1 MYEFSRPLGDTIKKA
16 RKSKGLSQRKVTDM
30 ADIEVR
36 TVMHIENYNDNPKMA
51 ALYAL
56 IRALEI
62 DPREIFY
69 PCQNHESPTVA
80 QLGLLIS
87 QCSQQEAKILLPA
100 VEAILS
106 AMRDKDDLLVGAIT

>member
-16 RKSKGLSQRKVTDM
+16 RKSKGLSQRKVADM

-36 TVMHIENYNDNPKMA
+36 TVMHIENYEDNPKMV

-62 DPREIFY
+62 DPRGFFT
-69 PCQNHESPTVA
+69 QSKTV
-80 QLGLLIS
+80 
-87 QCSQQEAKILLPA
+87 
-100 VEAILS
+100 
-106 AMRDKDDLLVGAIT
+106 MRPLWSNWVC

>member
-16 RKSKGLSQRKVTDM
+16 RKSKGLSQRKVADM

-36 TVMHIENYNDNPKMA
+36 TVMHIENYEDNPKMV

-62 DPREIFY
+62 DPREIFC
-69 PCQNHESPTVA
+69 PEQNCDAPTVE
-80 QLGLLIS
+80 QLGLLIA
-87 QCSQQEAKILLPA
+87 QCSEQEAQILLPA
-100 VEAILS
+100 VRAILS
-106 AMRDKDDLLVGAIT
+106 AIRNQSDLLVGAIT

>member
-16 RKSKGLSQRKVTDM
+16 RKSKGLSQRKVADM

-36 TVMHIENYNDNPKMA
+36 TVMHIENYEDNPKMV

-62 DPREIFY
+62 DPQEIFY
-69 PCQNHESPTVA
+69 PEQNCDAPTVEK
-80 QLGLLIS
+80 LGLLIA
-87 QCSQQEAKILLPA
+87 QCSEQEAQILLPA
-100 VEAILS
+100 VRAILS
-106 AMRDKDDLLVGAIT
+106 AIRNQSDLLVGAIT

>member
-16 RKSKGLSQRKVTDM
+16 RKSKGLSQRKVADM

-36 TVMHIENYNDNPKMA
+36 TVMHIENYEDNPKMV

-69 PCQNHESPTVA
+69 PEQNCDAPTVE
-80 QLGLLIS
+80 QLGLLIA
-87 QCSQQEAKILLPA
+87 QCSEQEAQILLPA
-100 VEAILS
+100 VRAILS
-106 AMRDKDDLLVGAIT
+106 AIRNQSDLLIGAIT